1 VLSLSVFIG
10 WQNSLRFS
18 TIILVGLAA
27 ILLLRWQVL
36 GLLLMV
42 PIGFLVPISLG
53 TGTETS
59 INATILLLAVLI
71 VFWILDTL
79 VNKRQLLIDPI
90 SIYLPLIL
98 FCAVVL
104 IAFLFGQ
111 LEWFYTVGKASL
123 ASQLGGVALFLF
135 SVGAFVLYSQQIK
148 EKIWLERLTWI
159 FLFFGGFFIIMR
171 AFPAFGHQFT
181 RYYQK
186 GSTGSPFWIWM
197 VALSVSQALLNKDLD
212 NRFRILLGG
221 ITLATLWVGLFPNR
235 SWASGWLPPLIAMI
249 VIVVFWKPRLGY
261 IIALIFGISFVLN
274 YDRIIALVLSEE
286 QYSWITR
293 LAAWKILW
301 EIISVNPFFGLGP
314 SNYYFYTPLYPILN
328 WFVNFSSHNQYIDLI
343 AQIGLFGFF
352 CFSWFILRIIITG
365 INLLKVKLDGFS
377 HAYVVG
383 LLGGLGGTLAAGML
397 GDWIIPFVYNIGF
410 AGFQSSILVWI
421 FLGGLVALKNFYHD
435 REKPGEY

>member
-1 VLSLSVFIG
+1 
-10 WQNSLRFS
+10 
-18 TIILVGLAA
+18 
-27 ILLLRWQVL
+27 
-36 GLLLMV
+36 
-42 PIGFLVPISLG
+42 
-53 TGTETS
+53 
-59 INATILLLAVLI
+59 
-71 VFWILDTL
+71 
-79 VNKRQLLIDPI
+79 
-90 SIYLPLIL
+90 
-98 FCAVVL
+98 
-104 IAFLFGQ
+104 
-111 LEWFYTVGKASL
+111 
-123 ASQLGGVALFLF
+123 
-135 SVGAFVLYSQQIK
+135 
-148 EKIWLERLTWI
+148 
-159 FLFFGGFFIIMR
+159 
-171 AFPAFGHQFT
+171 
-181 RYYQK
+181 
-186 GSTGSPFWIWM
+186 M

-352 CFSWFILRIIITG
+352 CFCYNASETTTRRGWKR
-365 INLLKVKLDGFS
+365 LLFS
-377 HAYVVG
+377 
-383 LLGGLGGTLAAGML
+383 
-397 GDWIIPFVYNIGF
+397 F
-410 AGFQSSILVWI
+410 S
-421 FLGGLVALKNFYHD
+421 
-435 REKPGEY
+435 